1 MKTKAGPS
9 LVRSSR
15 DTLLEDIF
23 LQPWYLPRKTAAAIK
38 SLLPET
44 HRHKMH
50 LHFED
55 YGCLRCEKKNVPYG
69 SNGFCGSCRDRVL
82 QQMMFTIRRHS
93 VQVPELIV
101 PGEGTA
107 AVLDAQRLLRN
118 LVPRAAARKKGRQ
131 SAVVDVSYRKRF
143 ARETYFTLG
152 TLH

>member
-1 MKTKAGPS
+1 
-9 LVRSSR
+9 
-15 DTLLEDIF
+15 
-23 LQPWYLPRKTAAAIK
+23 
-38 SLLPET
+38 
-44 HRHKMH
+44 
-50 LHFED
+50 
-55 YGCLRCEKKNVPYG
+55 
-69 SNGFCGSCRDRVL
+69 L

-118 LVPRAAARKKGRQ
+118 LVPRAAARRKGRQ

-143 ARETYFTLG
+143 ARETYLTLG